1 MALAPVHNLNPVNA
15 MMALQNS
22 SSEAAA
28 ETAAA
33 LKGSVAKAVTAEST
47 ETKLNFFEQ
56 FKLGIR
62 QTTDTK
68 ASPEQ
73 LEQRAADI
81 RRMGA
86 FLQKHPMPAMVKDY
100 ITQVRDLLADISDQ
114 AYSANKRDGLFQKI
128 DVVNDKLDKLADK
141 VLSDEKDGL
150 ELAQS
155 LGELNGLL
163 IDIFV

>member
-1 MALAPVHNLNPVNA
+1 MALAPVQNTNA
-15 MMALQNS
+15 INALMQVQQS
-22 SSEAAA
+22 GAEASA
-28 ETAAA
+28 ETGAA
-33 LKGSVAKAVTAEST
+33 LKGAAIKTATSE
-47 ETKLNFFEQ
+47 EPKLNFFEQ

-62 QTTDTK
+62 QTADTK
-68 ASPEQ
+68 PSAEQ

-86 FLQKHPMPAMVKDY
+86 FLQKHPMPEMVKDY
-100 ITQVRDLLADISDQ
+100 ITQVRGLLADINDQ
-114 AYSANKRDGLFQKI
+114 AYSANKRDGLFQKL
-128 DVVNDKLDKLADK
+128 DVVNEKLDALADK

>member
-1 MALAPVHNLNPVNA
+1 MALAPVQNTTAINA
-15 MMALQNS
+15 LMSIQQSNA
-22 SSEAAA
+22 EASA
-28 ETAAA
+28 EAGAA
-33 LKGSVAKAVTAEST
+33 LKGAAVKTATSE
-47 ETKLNFFEQ
+47 EPKLNFFEQ

-68 ASPEQ
+68 PSVEQ

-86 FLQKHPMPAMVKDY
+86 FLQKHPLPEMVKDY
-100 ITQVRDLLADISDQ
+100 ITQVRGLLADINDQ
-114 AYSANKRDGLFQKI
+114 AYSANKRDGLFQKL
-128 DVVNDKLDKLADK
+128 DVVNEKLDALADK